1 MGSEDVG
8 VAARAAYRLG
18 LLLRDAGDLEGAQ
31 VALRAATGSGD
42 GEVVPRAAYQLGKI
56 LHRGG
61 RLAEAAAEFQRT
73 IDSRH
78 RICADLAVE
87 ALAHVRL
94 SEHRVEEAKEL
105 FLAASASQQAELAAH
120 AMLSLAELW
129 LWSGSDLDRAEAGLR
144 RVIDSGFPNL
154 LTPAWALLGELLAG
168 LGRGAEAEPLL
179 RAAARDGDPT
189 AMLDLAILIL
199 ADSQPE
205 AAQMVEHLGHRPQ
218 ALSDRFVSSSA
229 GLPAAMATRT
239 ESQFMA
245 ALETPM
251 APPAV
256 LEEAELLLRATLAA
270 GKQEAAV
277 ALAVVLESTDRA
289 HEAEQLLRHAVDAE
303 VRNARTNL
311 AQLLIK
317 QAYRRS
323 GTCSSD
329 EAETLLQ
336 HAGQAGD
343 LNALNQLAAYY
354 VMKGDDAH
362 ATVAFH
368 NAANAGSPFAR
379 VTLILFL
386 AAQGSLGEAC
396 SQLAAMLERDDERE
410 LEVFTTSLANE
421 GHGLSAALNRA
432 RETRTR
438 PDAMHL
444 IELLARGCPDNCPEH
459 DTTHG

>member
-1 MGSEDVG
+1 MGSEDGG

-18 LLLRDAGDLEGAQ
+18 LLLRDAADLEGAE
-31 VALRAATGSGD
+31 VAFRAATASED
-42 GEVVPRAAYQLGKI
+42 GEVMPRAAYQLGKL
-56 LHRGG
+56 LHRRG
-61 RLAEAAAEFQRT
+61 RLAEASAALQRA
-73 IDSRH
+73 IDSQH

-94 SEHRVEEAKEL
+94 SERRVDEAEDL

-120 AMLSLAELW
+120 ATLSLAQLW

-154 LTPAWALLGELLAG
+154 LTPAWALLGELLAA

-205 AAQMVEHLGHRPQ
+205 AAEMVEHLGNRPQ
-218 ALSDRFVSSSA
+218 ALSDRFLSFSA
-229 GLPAAMATRT
+229 GLPAAMAART
-239 ESQFMA
+239 ESEFMA
-245 ALETPM
+245 ALDTPM
-251 APPAV
+251 APPAA
-256 LEEAELLLRATLAA
+256 LEEAELLLRSALAA
-270 GKQEAAV
+270 GKQAAAV
-277 ALAVVLESTDRA
+277 SLAIVLESTDRSD
-289 HEAEQLLRHAVDAE
+289 EAEQLLRRAIDAE
-303 VRNARTNL
+303 VRNSRTNL

-317 QAYRRS
+317 REYRRS
-323 GTCSSD
+323 GSCSSD

-336 HAGQAGD
+336 RAGQGGD

-354 VMKGDDAH
+354 AMNGDDAH
-362 ATVAFH
+362 AMVAFH
-368 NAANAGSPFAR
+368 SAANAGSPFAR
-379 VTLILFL
+379 VVLIQLL
-386 AAQGSLGEAC
+386 AAQDRLGAAC
-396 SQLAAMLERDDERE
+396 SQLVAMLERDDERE
-410 LEVFTTSLANE
+410 FEVFTTSVANE
-421 GHGLSAALNRA
+421 GHGLLAALNRA

-438 PDAMHL
+438 PDAMHF